1 MKRTAFTSTAVLAI
15 LISLASFAFRGPS
28 VRESLEQSF
37 QKHFPNAENV
47 HWNED
52 PNGYTV
58 SFTIKTILTRIN
70 YDRKGRFTGSLRNY
84 SEQLLPFYLINILK
98 QKYPGQDIYG
108 VTEITNATDINYFVK
123 LESPSTWT
131 TVRLDNDGNSAIIE
145 RYNKG
150 N

>member
-15 LISLASFAFRGPS
+15 LISLASFAFRAPN
-28 VRESLEQSF
+28 VRETLEQSF
-37 QKHFPNAENV
+37 QKNFPNAENV

-52 PNGYTV
+52 TNGYTV

-84 SEQLLPFYLINILK
+84 SEQLLPFYLVNILK

-108 VTEITNATDINYFVK
+108 VTEITSATDIAYFVK
-123 LESPSTWT
+123 LESPTTWT